1 MRTSNPSARASVGA
15 PFLALLVFCAAD
27 PGRAAP
33 ELTPAQ
39 RRRATPIVDV
49 VRQEIDAVVNVS
61 ATHVVTQSGGGAF
74 DYFDVPREVKQNSVG
89 SGAVI
94 HPSGYVLTNAH
105 VVARASELSIIFAD
119 GHALPARLVASLP
132 EDDIAI
138 IKCDPPAPLRAIRLG
153 RSDDLMVGESVIA
166 IGNPLGLQHSV
177 TTGIISALGREMP
190 TSAEHTFKDIVQ
202 TDAAINPGNSGG
214 PLLNILGEQIGVN
227 TAIRSDAQNVGFAIP
242 IDRVRALLPRLLAVE
257 ARARVKLGIVLG
269 GEVTAPIAGATIA
282 SIEKGSPAARA
293 GLSPGMTIM
302 AVGEASTPSLID
314 ALVALLEQP
323 AGKPFRVLAVPQKGP
338 VQDVRV
344 TIEALPKPDGT
355 KLALERFGLV
365 LASLDAAR
373 AQRLGLRMGA
383 GLLVLDVD
391 RKGPGARAGVEPGDL
406 VTRVGPYGVRDVDEL
421 GVLLEKL
428 SAGDRVVV
436 RVVRIDG
443 RRVYQAEAL
452 LTAR

>member
-1 MRTSNPSARASVGA
+1 
-15 PFLALLVFCAAD
+15 
-27 PGRAAP
+27 
-33 ELTPAQ
+33 
-39 RRRATPIVDV
+39 
-49 VRQEIDAVVNVS
+49 
-61 ATHVVTQSGGGAF
+61 
-74 DYFDVPREVKQNSVG
+74 
-89 SGAVI
+89 
-94 HPSGYVLTNAH
+94 
-105 VVARASELSIIFAD
+105 
-119 GHALPARLVASLP
+119 
-132 EDDIAI
+132 
-138 IKCDPPAPLRAIRLG
+138 
-153 RSDDLMVGESVIA
+153 MVGESVIA

-293 GLSPGMTIM
+293 GLSPGMTII